1 MKGEGETFIFSFL
14 SCKIERKLKGVKDLI
29 QQTWKETSTIKKVKC
44 IHTDAKKY
52 MVNRVLTEG
61 KTYEVKNET
70 EEFLF
75 VLDNSGKI
83 GGFYKEYFEE
93 VE

>member
-1 MKGEGETFIFSFL
+1 
-14 SCKIERKLKGVKDLI
+14 
-29 QQTWKETSTIKKVKC
+29 
-44 IHTDAKKY
+44 